1 MEKLKTYLEEVH
13 RKASY
18 AEELYGVK
26 IRYVPIIVEEKT
38 VVLDREDMK
47 IKVLEEG
54 KYISDE
60 EIKRLEEKIIE
71 NIENGTVEL
80 YLTITFGED
89 IGLR

>member
-38 VVLDREDMK
+38 VVLDR
-47 IKVLEEG
+47 
-54 KYISDE
+54 
-60 EIKRLEEKIIE
+60 
-71 NIENGTVEL
+71 
-80 YLTITFGED
+80 
-89 IGLR
+89 

>member
-1 MEKLKTYLEEVH
+1 MEKLKAYLEEVH

-18 AEELYGVK
+18 AEELYGIK

-38 VVLDREDMK
+38 VVLDRENK
-47 IKVLEEG
+47 K
-54 KYISDE
+54 
-60 EIKRLEEKIIE
+60 IKRLEEKIIE

>member
-18 AEELYGVK
+18 AEELYGIK

-38 VVLDREDMK
+38 VVLDRENK
-47 IKVLEEG
+47 K
-54 KYISDE
+54 
-60 EIKRLEEKIIE
+60 IKRLEEKIIE

>member
-18 AEELYGVK
+18 AEELYEVK

>member
-38 VVLDREDMK
+38 VVLDRENK
-47 IKVLEEG
+47 K
-54 KYISDE
+54 
-60 EIKRLEEKIIE
+60 IKRLEEKIIE

>member
-38 VVLDREDMK
+38 VVLDRENK
-47 IKVLEEG
+47 KVNYPTLKSEA
-54 KYISDE
+54 S
-60 EIKRLEEKIIE
+60 
-71 NIENGTVEL
+71 
-80 YLTITFGED
+80 
-89 IGLR
+89 